1 MSNLLLPSAFPERRG
16 SLCTGG
22 SVFPTTRCSSG
33 GMPRQRP
40 MCSEAGAQGMGGG
53 LFGQE
58 LGTWSLGLSLL
69 RMR

>member
-1 MSNLLLPSAFPERRG
+1 MYWWECLPDHTVLFRRNA
-16 SLCTGG
+16 
-22 SVFPTTRCSSG
+22 
-33 GMPRQRP
+33 RQRP